1 MRGRRHE
8 GGFTLIELVLSLGL
22 FSLLLVGL
30 LQLLDTST
38 GLWKEVDARRDETEV
53 AGALGDRLA
62 RDLSTLEAGPEGD
75 FLVDWGPI
83 DVDKN
88 GTAGLYV
95 ARLRFVRRA
104 APSELALLR
113 SRQADRLD
121 AAIEVEEQD
130 GGATPDWERLDR
142 GLVETC
148 WVLASAGTPLAQGA
162 EPVFDGVLL
171 RGERF
176 LDDPER
182 ISIFD
187 ERFLPAGSG
196 HGRPTVGM
204 ADELLRGVV
213 WMEVALATQTTVT
226 DTDLDPEAEPRRWE
240 VGGALR
246 DGASSWDAWNLDR
259 PDLSTTELNEP
270 GAGMPDLDPARPGAT
285 PLLPRRVRVAFEIQR
300 QGEPR
305 TSLRSGIDHTEAT
318 FAVGDG
324 RRLPP
329 VGGHVLLGEEW
340 MQVRSVSGDRVNVL
354 RAQRGTQPVPH
365 AAGSRVTYGWRTERE
380 VPIGV
385 FREDWDL

>member
-204 ADELLRGVV
+204 AYLEYPKYGSKGHR
-213 WMEVALATQTTVT
+213 TVGNLYLSLMQAAGMKT
-226 DTDLDPEAEPRRWE
+226 SDTFGQPDANLKDLDLKGPLQELM
-240 VGGALR
+240 VG
-246 DGASSWDAWNLDR
+246 
-259 PDLSTTELNEP
+259 
-270 GAGMPDLDPARPGAT
+270 
-285 PLLPRRVRVAFEIQR
+285 
-300 QGEPR
+300 
-305 TSLRSGIDHTEAT
+305 
-318 FAVGDG
+318 
-324 RRLPP
+324 
-329 VGGHVLLGEEW
+329 
-340 MQVRSVSGDRVNVL
+340 
-354 RAQRGTQPVPH
+354 
-365 AAGSRVTYGWRTERE
+365 
-380 VPIGV
+380 
-385 FREDWDL
+385 